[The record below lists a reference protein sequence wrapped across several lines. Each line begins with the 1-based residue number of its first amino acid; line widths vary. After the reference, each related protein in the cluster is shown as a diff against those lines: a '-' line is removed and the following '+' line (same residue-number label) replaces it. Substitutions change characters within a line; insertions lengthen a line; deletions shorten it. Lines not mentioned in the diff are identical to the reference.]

1 VKCSWHNQAVA
12 LTGSSGSG
20 KSTVA
25 EIFKRLGAETI
36 SADQLA
42 GRALAQHSPG
52 LAEVVKYFGSG
63 VVHPDGSLN
72 RAELG
77 RIIFADKEKR
87 AILEQFTHP
96 IIAYLAEAEA
106 ERRLAG
112 NPPLLVYDCPLLFE
126 TGLDRLGFQE
136 IVVVVAEQE
145 LCISRIMRR
154 DGLSDGEARN
164 RLAAQ
169 FPVEEKQ
176 RRAGIVIDNSGTP
189 AELELQ
195 VKKIYSELVQ
205 RNKS

>member
-1 VKCSWHNQAVA
+1 
-12 LTGSSGSG
+12 
-20 KSTVA
+20 
-25 EIFKRLGAETI
+25 
-36 SADQLA
+36 
-42 GRALAQHSPG
+42 
-52 LAEVVKYFGSG
+52 
-63 VVHPDGSLN
+63 VHPDGSLN

-205 RNKS
+205 RNRS